1 MISSKRIAA
10 SPILVKI
17 SFICAVL
24 FLTLPPA
31 FAHDFWVTVSQGGNK
46 IFKADIG
53 YGHDFPKSEPIPED
67 RVHLFAPLKLV
78 TLDDAVTLDQAGEN
92 YAYQK
97 TLDLKKGSYM
107 VLGLCRSSFWSKG
120 PGGWAMKDRI
130 QRPDATLVRE
140 AILCTKAVFNIK
152 GATDTQL
159 ITDPAGQRLEMV
171 PMVNPATVLAGGKFP
186 VKVLCDG
193 QPVKTTSVTATFAG
207 FSDQNYQAFQGKTN
221 LKGEIDII
229 PLKPGLWIAKTKHV
243 LEHPDQARADEF
255 VLVATLTFNI
265 PANH

>member
-78 TLDDAVTLDQAGEN
+78 TLDDAVTL
-92 YAYQK
+92 
-97 TLDLKKGSYM
+97 
-107 VLGLCRSSFWSKG
+107 
-120 PGGWAMKDRI
+120 
-130 QRPDATLVRE
+130 
-140 AILCTKAVFNIK
+140 
-152 GATDTQL
+152 
-159 ITDPAGQRLEMV
+159 
-171 PMVNPATVLAGGKFP
+171 
-186 VKVLCDG
+186 
-193 QPVKTTSVTATFAG
+193 SVTATFAG

-229 PLKPGLWIAKTKHV
+229 PLKPVSIKLS
-243 LEHPDQARADEF
+243 
-255 VLVATLTFNI
+255 LV
-265 PANH
+265 